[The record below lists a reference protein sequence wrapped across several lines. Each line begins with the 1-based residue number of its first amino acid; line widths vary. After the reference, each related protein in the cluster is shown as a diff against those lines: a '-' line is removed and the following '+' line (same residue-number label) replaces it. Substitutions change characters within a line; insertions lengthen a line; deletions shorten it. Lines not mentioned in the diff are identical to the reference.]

1 MGGLID
7 DEGNFMDF
15 ERGYRL
21 RVTGLGELTKL
32 LGAYRTHALRI
43 MAASY
48 ADQIARTAV
57 STLDASCVGLV
68 QNKGDLLIHAKES
81 VAAAHDKTTDGV
93 YARGLNCHVE
103 FHFVGPAILAVMTHG
118 SERFRRP
125 WEARREV
132 VKWGWSA
139 DGQKPSHIGDA
150 AWQDRARFWAEAG
163 KTSAAGF
170 GMFRFILL
178 EDKLPLL
185 GWNAVGRCVPDLE
198 WRVEQC
204 VRKLAISAGLD
215 PASLAER
222 DRKRFDER
230 ARSALRPIIDES
242 SFVKTVVSAK
252 PKETTVRPETAT
264 PPPAKEIRKPSKR
277 EEMASTV
284 DHADIVVAADGR
296 AFMAVPYVGFRAED
310 RVFIQVGSKD
320 ITFMQNGIQ
329 YGSVANIP
337 AASRDYLRGLTS
349 ITVVEIIE
357 SGGKRLLRAKH
368 TAMVSDIS
376 LGEGLRRPLQTF
388 RRRSRDA
395 GIQEI

>member
-1 MGGLID
+1 
-7 DEGNFMDF
+7 MDF

-21 RVTGLGELTKL
+21 RVSGLGELTKL

-43 MAASY
+43 MAGSY

-57 STLDASCVGLV
+57 SALDASCVGLA
-68 QNKGDLLIHAKES
+68 QNKGDLLAKARES
-81 VAAAHDKTTDGV
+81 VAAAHDKVTDGV
-93 YARGLNCHVE
+93 YARGLNCHIE
-103 FHFVGPAILAVMTHG
+103 FHFVGTAILAVMTHG
-118 SERFRRP
+118 AERYRKP

-132 VKWGWSA
+132 VKWGWSE
-139 DGQKPSHIGDA
+139 GSPKPSHIGDE
-150 AWQDRARFWAEAG
+150 AWRDRARFWTEAA

-170 GMFRFILL
+170 GVFRFALL
-178 EDKLPLL
+178 EEKLPAL
-185 GWNAVGRCVPDLE
+185 GWAAVARCVPPMD

-204 VRKLAISAGLD
+204 VRKLAAAGGMD
-215 PASLAER
+215 PASLSDR
-222 DRKRFDER
+222 DRKRFEER
-230 ARSALRPIIDES
+230 ARSAVKPQVDEA
-242 SFVKTVVSAK
+242 SFSKTVVSVSGPVAAK
-252 PKETTVRPETAT
+252 PKGTAPAPAAVETPREA
-264 PPPAKEIRKPSKR
+264 RKPPKR
-277 EEMASTV
+277 EQMASSV
-284 DHADIVVAADGR
+284 DHADIVVAGDGR

-310 RVFIQVGSKD
+310 RVFVQVGSRD

-329 YGSVANIP
+329 YGTVANIP

-357 SGGKRLLRAKH
+357 AEGKRLLRAKH

>member
-1 MGGLID
+1 
-7 DEGNFMDF
+7 MDF
-15 ERGYRL
+15 DRGYRL
-21 RVTGLGELTKL
+21 RVSGLGELTKL

-48 ADQIARTAV
+48 AEQIARTAV
-57 STLDASCVGLV
+57 SALDASCVGLA
-68 QNKGDLLIHAKES
+68 QNKGDLLLHARDS
-81 VAAAHDKTTDGV
+81 VAAAHDKVTDGI
-93 YARGLNCHVE
+93 YARGLNCHIE

-118 SERFRRP
+118 AERFRRP
-125 WEARREV
+125 WESRREV

-139 DGQKPSHIGDA
+139 KAQKPGHIGDE
-150 AWQDRARFWAEAG
+150 AWRDRARFWAEAG

-170 GMFRFILL
+170 GVFRFILL
-178 EDKLPLL
+178 EEKLPVL
-185 GWNAVGRCVPDLE
+185 GWNAVGRCIPEME

-204 VRKLAISAGLD
+204 IRKLAVAGGLD
-215 PASLAER
+215 PSNLSEKDRRKFEER
-222 DRKRFDER
+222 V
-230 ARSALRPIIDES
+230 RSAISPKIDEA
-242 SFVKTVVSAK
+242 SFSKGMVAAK
-252 PKETTVRPETAT
+252 PTPGSQVQT
-264 PPPAKEIRKPSKR
+264 PPKSHEKPAKEARKPPR
-277 EEMASTV
+277 PQQMASIV
-284 DHADIVVAADGR
+284 DHADIVVAGDGR

-357 SGGKRLLRAKH
+357 SDGKRLLRAKH

-388 RRRSRDA
+388 RRRSRDT

>member
-1 MGGLID
+1 
-7 DEGNFMDF
+7 MDF

-21 RVTGLGELTKL
+21 RVSGLGELTKL

-48 ADQIARTAV
+48 AEQIAKTAV
-57 STLDASCVGLV
+57 TALDASCVGLV
-68 QNKGDLLIHAKES
+68 QNKGDLLIHAKAS
-81 VAAAHDKTTDGV
+81 VAAAHDRITDGI

-118 SERFRRP
+118 AERFRRP

-139 DGQKPSHIGDA
+139 TSQKPSHVGDA
-150 AWQDRARFWAEAG
+150 AWQDRARFWIEAG

-170 GMFRFILL
+170 GMFRFTLL
-178 EDKLPLL
+178 EEKLPIL
-185 GWNAVGRCVPDLE
+185 GWNAIGRCVPDME

-204 VRKLAISAGLD
+204 VRKLAVAGGLD
-215 PASLAER
+215 PANLSER
-222 DRKRFDER
+222 DRKRFEER
-230 ARSALRPIIDES
+230 AKSALRLQIDEN
-242 SFVKTVVSAK
+242 SFAKTAISAK
-252 PKETTVRPETAT
+252 PKGKTVQPEVSA
-264 PPPAKEIRKPSKR
+264 PPPKEVCKPTPKR
-277 EEMASTV
+277 EQMASSV

-357 SGGKRLLRAKH
+357 SNGKRLLRAKH

-388 RRRSRDA
+388 RRRSRDT